1 MTRLTLL
8 LVAPAFASAPLQAQE
23 LAAPVRLEADGKP
36 IDLGKLSHFAHAGP
50 ELGDLDGDG
59 DRDLVVG
66 DFPGNFWV
74 FENVADDHH
83 PKYAAKGKLRA
94 GSVDAKTPV
103 Y

>member
-1 MTRLTLL
+1 MNRLTFVLF
-8 LVAPAFASAPLQAQE
+8 APALVSAPLRAQE
-23 LAAPVRLEADGKP
+23 LAPPVRLEAGGEP
-36 IDLGKLSHFAHAGP
+36 IDLGKLSEYAHAGP
-50 ELGDLDGDG
+50 ALGDLDGDG

-74 FENVADDHH
+74 FENIADDKS
-83 PKYAAKGKLRA
+83 PKYVAKGKLRA